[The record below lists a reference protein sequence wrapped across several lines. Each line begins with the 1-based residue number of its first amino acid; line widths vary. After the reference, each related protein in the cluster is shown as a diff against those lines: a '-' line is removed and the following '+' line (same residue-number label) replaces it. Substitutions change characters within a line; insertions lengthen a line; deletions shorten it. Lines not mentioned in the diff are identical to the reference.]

1 MIQLVEISKSF
12 GSHVVLDRLSF
23 TFENNK
29 VYGIVGKN
37 GSGKTT
43 LFRCMTGLESCK
55 GEVVSEHQPL
65 KDHIGYLPTE
75 LFFFKLMTGLEYVR
89 FVCHARNKKIENIAG
104 KNFFDLPLNDYIS
117 TYSTGMKKKLAL
129 FAILLQD
136 LPYYIFDEP
145 FNGID
150 LQSSELVLEL
160 IKALKQRGK
169 TVIMSSHIYTT
180 LTQTCDEICLLDE
193 GCFKQHVLKADFD
206 TLEQSMHQEIV
217 GNALD
222 LLDW

>member
-1 MIQLVEISKSF
+1 MIQLVEISKAF

-23 TFENNK
+23 TFEDNK

-43 LFRCMTGLESCK
+43 LFHCMTGLESCK
-55 GEVVSEHQPL
+55 GEIVSERRPL
-65 KDHIGYLPTE
+65 KNHIGYLPTE
-75 LFFFKLMTGLEYVR
+75 LFFYKLMTGMEYVQ
-89 FVCHARNKKIENIAG
+89 FVCNARNQKIENIAAR
-104 KNFFDLPLNDYIS
+104 NIFELPLN
-117 TYSTGMKKKLAL
+117 
-129 FAILLQD
+129 QD
-136 LPYYIFDEP
+136 VPYYIFDEP

-150 LQSSELVLEL
+150 FQSSVLVFDI

-180 LTQTCDEICLLDE
+180 LTQTCNEICLLED
-193 GCFKQHVLKADFD
+193 GNFKQQVLKADFD
-206 TLEQSMHQEIV
+206 ALEKSMHQEIV

-222 LLDW
+222 LLG

>member
-1 MIQLVEISKSF
+1 MIQLVEISKAF

-23 TFENNK
+23 TFEDNK

-43 LFRCMTGLESCK
+43 LFRCLTGLESCK
-55 GEVVSEHQPL
+55 GEIVSERRPL
-65 KDHIGYLPTE
+65 KNHIGYLPTE
-75 LFFFKLMTGLEYVR
+75 LFFYKLMTGMEYVQ
-89 FVCHARNKKIENIAG
+89 FVCNARNQRIENIAAR
-104 KNFFDLPLNDYIS
+104 NIFELPLNDYIS

-136 LPYYIFDEP
+136 VPYYIFDEP

-150 LQSSELVLEL
+150 FQSSVLVFDI

-180 LTQTCDEICLLDE
+180 LTQTCNEICLLED
-193 GCFKQHVLKADFD
+193 GNFKQQVLKADFD
-206 TLEQSMHQEIV
+206 ALEKSMHQEIV

-222 LLDW
+222 LLG

>member
-1 MIQLVEISKSF
+1 MIQLVEISKAF

-23 TFENNK
+23 TFEDNK

-43 LFRCMTGLESCK
+43 LFHCMTGLESCK
-55 GEVVSEHQPL
+55 GEIVSERRPL
-65 KDHIGYLPTE
+65 KNHIGYLPTE
-75 LFFFKLMTGLEYVR
+75 LFFYKLMTGMEYVQ
-89 FVCHARNKKIENIAG
+89 FVCNARNQKIENIAAR
-104 KNFFDLPLNDYIS
+104 NIFELPLNDYIS

-136 LPYYIFDEP
+136 VPYYIFDEP

-150 LQSSELVLEL
+150 FQSSVLVFDI

-180 LTQTCDEICLLDE
+180 LTQTCDEICLLED
-193 GCFKQHVLKADFD
+193 GNFKQQVLKADFD
-206 TLEQSMHQEIV
+206 ALEESMHQEIV
-217 GNALD
+217 GNVGDFLG
-222 LLDW
+222 

>member
-1 MIQLVEISKSF
+1 MIQLVEISKTF

-23 TFENNK
+23 TFEDNK

-43 LFRCMTGLESCK
+43 LFHCMTGLESCK
-55 GEVVSEHQPL
+55 GEIVSERRPL
-65 KDHIGYLPTE
+65 KNHIGYLPTE
-75 LFFFKLMTGLEYVR
+75 LFFYKLMTGMEYVQ
-89 FVCHARNKKIENIAG
+89 FVCNARNQKIENIAAR
-104 KNFFDLPLNDYIS
+104 NIFELPLNDYIS

-136 LPYYIFDEP
+136 VPYYIFDEP

-150 LQSSELVLEL
+150 FQSSVLVFDI

-180 LTQTCDEICLLDE
+180 LTQTCDEICLLED
-193 GCFKQHVLKADFD
+193 GNFKQQVLKADFD
-206 TLEQSMHQEIV
+206 ALEKSMHQEIV

-222 LLDW
+222 LLG

>member
-1 MIQLVEISKSF
+1 MIQLVEISKAF

-23 TFENNK
+23 TFEDNK

-43 LFRCMTGLESCK
+43 LFHCMTGLESCK
-55 GEVVSEHQPL
+55 GEIVSERRPI
-65 KDHIGYLPTE
+65 KNHIGYLPTE
-75 LFFFKLMTGLEYVR
+75 LFFYKLMTGMEYVQ
-89 FVCHARNKKIENIAG
+89 FVCNARNQKIENIAAR
-104 KNFFDLPLNDYIS
+104 NIFELPLNDYIS

-136 LPYYIFDEP
+136 VPYYIFDEP

-150 LQSSELVLEL
+150 FQSSVLVFDI

-180 LTQTCDEICLLDE
+180 LTQTCDEICLLED
-193 GCFKQHVLKADFD
+193 GNFKQQVLKADFD
-206 TLEQSMHQEIV
+206 ALEKSMHQEIV

-222 LLDW
+222 LLG

>member
-1 MIQLVEISKSF
+1 MIQLVEISKAF

-23 TFENNK
+23 TFEDNK

-43 LFRCMTGLESCK
+43 LFHCMTGLESCK
-55 GEVVSEHQPL
+55 GEIVSERRPL
-65 KDHIGYLPTE
+65 KNHIGYLPTE
-75 LFFFKLMTGLEYVR
+75 LFFYKLMTGMEYVQ
-89 FVCHARNKKIENIAG
+89 FVCNARNQKIENIAAR
-104 KNFFDLPLNDYIS
+104 NIFELPLNDYIS

-136 LPYYIFDEP
+136 VPYYIFDEP

-150 LQSSELVLEL
+150 FQSSVLVFDI

-180 LTQTCDEICLLDE
+180 LTQTCDEICLLED
-193 GCFKQHVLKADFD
+193 GNFKQQVLKADFD
-206 TLEQSMHQEIV
+206 ALEKSMHQEIV

-222 LLDW
+222 LLG

>member
-1 MIQLVEISKSF
+1 MIQLVEISKAF

-23 TFENNK
+23 TFEDNK

-43 LFRCMTGLESCK
+43 LFHCMTGLESCK
-55 GEVVSEHQPL
+55 GEIVSERRPL
-65 KDHIGYLPTE
+65 KNHIGYLPTE
-75 LFFFKLMTGLEYVR
+75 LFFYKLMTGMEYVQ
-89 FVCHARNKKIENIAG
+89 FVCNARNQKIENIAAR
-104 KNFFDLPLNDYIS
+104 NIFELPLNDYIS
-117 TYSTGMKKKLAL
+117 TYYTGMKKKLAL

-136 LPYYIFDEP
+136 VPYYIFDEP

-150 LQSSELVLEL
+150 FQSSVLVFDI

-180 LTQTCDEICLLDE
+180 LTQTCDEICLLED
-193 GCFKQHVLKADFD
+193 GNFKQQVLKADFD
-206 TLEQSMHQEIV
+206 ALEKSMHQEIV

-222 LLDW
+222 LLG

>member
-1 MIQLVEISKSF
+1 MIQLVEISKAF

-23 TFENNK
+23 TFEDNK

-43 LFRCMTGLESCK
+43 LFHCMTGLESCK
-55 GEVVSEHQPL
+55 GEIVSERRPL
-65 KDHIGYLPTE
+65 KNHIGYLPTE
-75 LFFFKLMTGLEYVR
+75 LFFYKLMTGMEYVQ
-89 FVCHARNKKIENIAG
+89 FVCNARNQKIENIAAR
-104 KNFFDLPLNDYIS
+104 NIFELPLNDYIS

-136 LPYYIFDEP
+136 VPYYIFDEP

-150 LQSSELVLEL
+150 FQRSVLVFDI

-180 LTQTCDEICLLDE
+180 LTQTCDEICLLED
-193 GCFKQHVLKADFD
+193 GNFKQQVLKADFD
-206 TLEQSMHQEIV
+206 ALEKSMHQEIV

-222 LLDW
+222 LLG